1 MKNKIII
8 SKIGLALLMGNA
20 SLTISTGNTAV
31 AATEPAP
38 APMPTYARVADL
50 VTAVP
55 AIASVRAKSVTLIPR
70 ERATGLA
77 PENNRFLIAAETMS
91 LIRGNDVLSRD
102 VSFLIDLPSA
112 QYPKAPKWKKRPFL
126 LFGSVSDRVDFFQL
140 SSSNAIFAWSVDVEA
155 MVRRVA
161 GQFAAADVPP
171 AISDINSA
179 FHVQGTVQGEGETQ
193 IFLQTAK
200 GSQVSLSIVRRPD
213 EQPQFGAALGEVVDQ
228 AASLPEADTPLWY
241 RLACGLPAQLPASAL
256 DGQDAAQAS
265 AANRDYKAFIDA
277 MAPCNRKPLPIS

>member
-1 MKNKIII
+1 MRDKIIT
-8 SKIGLALLMGNA
+8 SKIGIALFVAGAAFAIN
-20 SLTISTGNTAV
+20 SGNTAI

-38 APMPTYARVADL
+38 APMPSYARVADL

-102 VSFLIDLPSA
+102 VSFLIDLPNA
-112 QYPKAPKWKKRPFL
+112 QYPKPPKWKKRPFL
-126 LFGSVSDRVDFFQL
+126 LFGSVGSRVDFFQL
-140 SSSNAIFAWSVDVEA
+140 SSSNAIFAWSADVEA

-161 GQFAAADVPP
+161 GQFAATDAPP
-171 AISDINSA
+171 AISGINSA

-200 GSQVSLSIVRRPD
+200 GSQVSLSVVRRPD
-213 EQPQFGAALGEVVDQ
+213 EKPQFGAALGEKVKVYATRHHRYSGRAGSCLAEWFSWPDWSPCSP
-228 AASLPEADTPLWY
+228 AWAGLISAP
-241 RLACGLPAQLPASAL
+241 RLAG
-256 DGQDAAQAS
+256 
-265 AANRDYKAFIDA
+265 
-277 MAPCNRKPLPIS
+277 